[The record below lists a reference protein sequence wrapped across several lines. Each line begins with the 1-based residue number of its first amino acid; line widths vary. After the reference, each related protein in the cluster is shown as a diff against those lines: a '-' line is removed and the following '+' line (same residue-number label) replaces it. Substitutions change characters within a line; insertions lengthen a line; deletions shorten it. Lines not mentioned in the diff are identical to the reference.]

1 MLLLD
6 LRYSIRYKLTL
17 KSADTL
23 AEALGILHL
32 RGFAW
37 YGCGPEPQ
45 NEVLYALAKNSSRSL
60 LELVLP

>member
-6 LRYSIRYKLTL
+6 LCYRTGCKLTL

-23 AEALGILHL
+23 AEALGVLHL
-32 RGFAW
+32 RGFVW

-45 NEVLYALAKNSSRSL
+45 NEVLYALAKNSSSSL
-60 LELVLP
+60 SELVLP

>member
-1 MLLLD
+1 MTN
-6 LRYSIRYKLTL
+6 RSYSQAEPG
-17 KSADTL
+17 ADISTDAL
-23 AEALGILHL
+23 VEALNTLRL